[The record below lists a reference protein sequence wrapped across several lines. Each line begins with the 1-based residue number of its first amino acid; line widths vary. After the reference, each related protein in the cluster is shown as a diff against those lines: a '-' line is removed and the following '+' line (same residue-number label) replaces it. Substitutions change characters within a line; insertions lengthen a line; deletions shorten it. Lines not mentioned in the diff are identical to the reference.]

1 MQNPHL
7 KDVLVN
13 FPDVV
18 PDSLPWPKDAD
29 AWSLKDLEI
38 FIGSGGFLKPKKKA
52 AAPSAPPAPPRTTGA
67 SSPEQA
73 VSGYAEAN
81 GTALP
86 AADAAPAVPAPFG
99 FETPGFNQEKHRF
112 IMPVRVHCEDTAPNG
127 HVRVESLVAYA
138 ERIRSLALKQIM
150 ASWWQGSGGDDM
162 DLGQHSG
169 DPLVI
174 SGG

>member
-99 FETPGFNQEKHRF
+99 FETPGFNQAARRRF
-112 IMPVRVHCEDTAPNG
+112 REAKRFTED
-127 HVRVESLVAYA
+127 S
-138 ERIRSLALKQIM
+138 S
-150 ASWWQGSGGDDM
+150 
-162 DLGQHSG
+162 
-169 DPLVI
+169 
-174 SGG
+174 